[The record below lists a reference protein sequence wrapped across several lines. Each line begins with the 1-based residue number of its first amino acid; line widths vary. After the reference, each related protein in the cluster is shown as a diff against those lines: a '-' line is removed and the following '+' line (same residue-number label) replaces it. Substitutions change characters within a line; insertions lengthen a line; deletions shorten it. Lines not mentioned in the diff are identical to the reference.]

1 VSQTPERIGKYS
13 IIRELGRGSFATVYL
28 ALEPDATRPVALKL
42 LRNSSKDQ
50 EVLARFD
57 REGEIGARLQHP
69 GIVPVLDHGLD
80 TRGPYLVL
88 EFQEGGSLAD
98 RLARGSLSSEEAAE
112 VVVAVARAVHAA
124 HRQGVIHRDLKPANI
139 LFDGLGNPRVTD
151 FGLAHDDESVEAMTR
166 TGDVLG
172 TPFYMAP
179 EQISGEGVLDAQ
191 TDVYSLGVILYESL
205 TGRRPYTTRRLDE
218 LVRLVV
224 AGSPA
229 PLGPGI
235 SPPVRGVCRKA
246 MSPDRSER
254 YASAEAM
261 ADALELAILPP
272 APPPNHLL
280 RGALLLILG
289 ALAITAAALVVPTGG
304 ELPEATGD
312 ETQRAAPSWSRLKA
326 LAESDHPLDA
336 VAGQLEQAIEDAQE
350 DPELEGRVRRLLAL
364 SLWRQGRLQRAA
376 TAAGEGS
383 RLQRY
388 LRARIAAIYGDAV
401 EAKRL
406 YVELEFGEDPVARLA
421 AVARRLLAY
430 DAKGAEE
437 VAGWLDEGELGL
449 FRAEVALQR
458 AQLALLRGDHG
469 AARLRLK
476 ASLEHQPRDVHALYT
491 LSITAQLEDDR
502 LGQIELL
509 DRALAVCGDDAP
521 VFLLVHRAT
530 AAVQIG
536 DEAGARE
543 LVERAGAQSPG
554 DWAVQFLRAHLA
566 ALAQNTHDATRLFSK
581 AAANCPR
588 TEAFVG
594 RALSLPEEIGVQALK
609 AGGYSD
615 QIPALRARASVR
627 RRAEAVGGNSIL
639 IALGFVL
646 DGHPIEQIE
655 LLFKQARS
663 DCRDRAALAWEEA
676 LFYVGRDLYD
686 RAGEAIEQARAAG
699 FDADRLQLLE
709 GSLKSRQSLQDEQFR
724 ALEAVAADGHGV
736 ARDIAFAELA
746 GYGDNFEA
754 AKRHVSR
761 ALELAPDDPL
771 AWEAWLKA
779 GLPSSGNASGPE
791 QEELAARL
799 EEARARFGLSWV
811 SFLELEVQVE
821 FFRHVSRDES
831 REGWR
836 RAVERLTADVR
847 EIARLCPQSPR
858 ALLMA
863 VDMMLLRPSND
874 VREEALGM
882 LAEAER
888 RALPHQRHEILLT
901 MGYVE
906 LTRPKREVVKERVL
920 GLWRKAL
927 EIQPKSQIKA
937 NWAQLYRFRFGKD
950 ALQDLEPFGEDFVP
964 DLDDQPPPPK

>member
-1 VSQTPERIGKYS
+1 MSQTPERIGKYS

-28 ALEPDATRPVALKL
+28 ALEPNATRPVALKL
-42 LRNSSKDQ
+42 LRNSNKDQ

-88 EFQEGGSLAD
+88 EYQEGGSLAD

-151 FGLAHDDESVEAMTR
+151 FGLAHDDEALEAMTR

-246 MSPDRSER
+246 MSADRSER

-272 APPPNHLL
+272 PPPPNLLL
-280 RGALLLILG
+280 RGALLLTLG
-289 ALAITAAALVVPTGG
+289 AIAITVAALVAPTAG
-304 ELPEATGD
+304 ELAEATSG
-312 ETQRAAPSWSRLKA
+312 ETQRAAPSWKRLKA
-326 LAESDHPLDA
+326 LAESDHSVDA
-336 VAGQLEQAIEDAQE
+336 VAQQLEQAIEDAQD
-350 DPELEGRVRRLLAL
+350 DPELQARVRRLLAL
-364 SLWRQGRLQRAA
+364 SLWRQGRIERA
-376 TAAGEGS
+376 TKAAGEGS

-388 LRARIAAIYGDAV
+388 LQARNAAIYGDAV
-401 EAKRL
+401 EAKRF

-430 DAKGAEE
+430 EAKEAEQ
-437 VAGWLDEGELGL
+437 AASWLDEGEFGL
-449 FRAEVALQR
+449 FRAEVAFQR
-458 AQLALLRGDHG
+458 AGLALLRGDLG
-469 AARLRLK
+469 AVRLRLK
-476 ASLEHQPRDVHALYT
+476 ASLEHQPRDVHALCT
-491 LSITAQLEDDR
+491 LSAAAHMEDDR
-502 LGQIELL
+502 LGQIQLL
-509 DRALAVCGDDAP
+509 DRALDVCGSDAP
-521 VFLLVHRAT
+521 VYLLLFRAT
-530 AAVQIG
+530 AAVEIG
-536 DEAGARE
+536 DAAGARK
-543 LVERAGAQSPG
+543 LVERAEALAPR
-554 DWAVQFLRAHLA
+554 DWAVLFLRAHLA

-588 TEAFVG
+588 AQAFVG
-594 RALSLPEEIGVQALK
+594 RALSLPEEVGVQALK
-609 AGGYSD
+609 AAGYSD
-615 QIPALRARASVR
+615 QIPALRTRASLR
-627 RRAEAVGGNSIL
+627 RRAEAVGGNAIEITL
-639 IALGFVL
+639 GMVVEGRPVDQIALMF
-646 DGHPIEQIE
+646 Q
-655 LLFKQARS
+655 QARE
-663 DCRDRAALAWEEA
+663 DCHDRAALAWEEA
-676 LFYVGRDLYD
+676 LFYVGRDCYD
-686 RAGEAIEQARAAG
+686 RADQAIEDARGAG
-699 FDADRLQLLE
+699 FDPDRLRLLE
-709 GSLKSRQSLQDEQFR
+709 GTLKSRQSLQGEHVR
-724 ALEAVAADGHGV
+724 ALEAVAADGKGV
-736 ARDIAFAELA
+736 ARDIAFAALA
-746 GYGDNFEA
+746 SYRDNVEA
-754 AKRHVSR
+754 ATRHATR

-791 QEELAARL
+791 QDELAVRL
-799 EEARARFGLSWV
+799 EEARSRFGLSWV
-811 SFLELEVQVE
+811 SFLELQVQVG
-821 FFRHVSRDES
+821 FFRRVTRDES
-831 REGWR
+831 REAWR
-836 RAVERLTADVR
+836 HAAGQLIAGAW
-847 EIARLCPQSPR
+847 EIARLCPQSAR

-874 VREEALGM
+874 VREEALNL

-901 MGYVE
+901 MGYIE

-920 GLWRKAL
+920 ALWRKAL
-927 EIQPKSQIKA
+927 EIEPKSQIKG

-950 ALQDLEPFGEDFVP
+950 ALRDLEPFGEDFVP